1 MGLERGQRASLA
13 ITLNFVAFAFAVSA
27 VTTNYWCEGTRKV
40 VKPFCTGPVTVRQ
53 WYCIRFN
60 SSNINDSR
68 LVQYIWESGEEKF
81 LMRKFHTGIW
91 FSCEQAADMNGFDC
105 RDFFEIAPEHE
116 RGVLWLCIVA
126 ELLYVTLL
134 FMGGILMTVEQCPC
148 FSVMNK
154 LKLNAFAAMFTA
166 LSGLCGMVAHMMFTT
181 IFQLAVAIG
190 PEDWRPKTWDYSWSY
205 ILAWGSF
212 GTCMGSAVATLN
224 RYTKTIVEFQYKR
237 RNVEKNMRIKQ
248 KLLELDL
255 PEQMWD
261 MYLTAVPA
269 GTEAHLD
276 LPDTVPV
283 NGRKPPS
290 GTKYMVGLDNVP
302 DLYLGRQGEEYC

>member
-1 MGLERGQRASLA
+1 
-13 ITLNFVAFAFAVSA
+13 
-27 VTTNYWCEGTRKV
+27 
-40 VKPFCTGPVTVRQ
+40 
-53 WYCIRFN
+53 
-60 SSNINDSR
+60 
-68 LVQYIWESGEEKF
+68 
-81 LMRKFHTGIW
+81 
-91 FSCEQAADMNGFDC
+91 
-105 RDFFEIAPEHE
+105 
-116 RGVLWLCIVA
+116 
-126 ELLYVTLL
+126 
-134 FMGGILMTVEQCPC
+134 
-148 FSVMNK
+148 
-154 LKLNAFAAMFTA
+154 
-166 LSGLCGMVAHMMFTT
+166 
-181 IFQLAVAIG
+181 
-190 PEDWRPKTWDYSWSY
+190 
-205 ILAWGSF
+205 
-212 GTCMGSAVATLN
+212 MGSAVATLS

-302 DLYLGRQGEEYC
+302 DLYLGRQGEE